1 MAWILLP
8 IAFIAG
14 VAFAVQF
21 GVNAQLSNFIGSP
34 LAAATVSFWVGA
46 VALLAVSLIGRQP
59 LPFGNTVTE
68 APWWTWTGGMLG
80 AFVVVSS
87 IILVPRIGAAATIGL
102 VLAGQVVAS
111 IIIDHLGLLRVPV
124 HELTAPRIAGAAL
137 IIAGVVLVQ
146 RF

>member
-1 MAWILLP
+1 
-8 IAFIAG
+8 
-14 VAFAVQF
+14 
-21 GVNAQLSNFIGSP
+21 
-34 LAAATVSFWVGA
+34 
-46 VALLAVSLIGRQP
+46 
-59 LPFGNTVTE
+59 
-68 APWWTWTGGMLG
+68 MLG

-124 HELTAPRIAGAAL
+124 HELTAPRIVGAAL

>member
-34 LAAATVSFWVGA
+34 LSAATVSFWVGA

-59 LPFGNTVTE
+59 LPLENTVTE

-111 IIIDHLGLLRVPV
+111 IIIDHLGLLRVPM
-124 HELTAPRIAGAAL
+124 HELTAPRIVGAAM

>member
-59 LPFGNTVTE
+59 LPLENTVTE

-124 HELTAPRIAGAAL
+124 HELTAPRIVGAAM

>member
-1 MAWILLP
+1 
-8 IAFIAG
+8 
-14 VAFAVQF
+14 
-21 GVNAQLSNFIGSP
+21 
-34 LAAATVSFWVGA
+34 
-46 VALLAVSLIGRQP
+46 
-59 LPFGNTVTE
+59 
-68 APWWTWTGGMLG
+68 MLG

-102 VLAGQVVAS
+102 VLAGQVLAS

-124 HELTAPRIAGAAL
+124 HELTAPRIVGAAL

>member
-46 VALLAVSLIGRQP
+46 VALLAVSLIGRQSLP
-59 LPFGNTVTE
+59 LGNTVTE

-102 VLAGQVVAS
+102 VLAGQVLAS

-124 HELTAPRIAGAAL
+124 HELTAPRIVGAAL

>member
-1 MAWILLP
+1 M
-8 IAFIAG
+8 
-14 VAFAVQF
+14 
-21 GVNAQLSNFIGSP
+21 
-34 LAAATVSFWVGA
+34 
-46 VALLAVSLIGRQP
+46 
-59 LPFGNTVTE
+59 
-68 APWWTWTGGMLG
+68 
-80 AFVVVSS
+80 VVSS

-124 HELTAPRIAGAAL
+124 HELTAPRIVGATM